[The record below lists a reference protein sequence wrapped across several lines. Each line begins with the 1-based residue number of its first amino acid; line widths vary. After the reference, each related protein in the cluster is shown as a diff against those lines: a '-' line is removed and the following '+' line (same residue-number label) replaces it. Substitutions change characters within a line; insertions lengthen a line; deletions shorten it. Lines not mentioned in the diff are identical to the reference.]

1 MERFDVAVIGAG
13 FGGLACALEL
23 ASRGAHVALFEQLRY
38 PGGCASTF
46 TRLGHRFESGATLFS
61 GFGDGMLFDR
71 WIREHRLDVR
81 VDFLDPVIELRAPS
95 LRLDVPP
102 DRERFLATLEA
113 LPDAPVE
120 RIRAFFAEQRRVADT
135 LWELFDDPTMLPPL
149 DARALLRHAA
159 RLPRYLPLLRLVGR
173 PLGAMLR
180 RHGLEG
186 FAPLRIW
193 LDAVCQITVQ
203 ASVDEVEAPFALGAM
218 DYAFRGTGHVVG
230 GIGTLA
236 WALANRFVELGGTLR
251 TSDEARS
258 LTRDGAGWKIV
269 SRRGEVYADR
279 VAANLT
285 PHALRRVL
293 GRSTDTLDRWTTEVE
308 TGWGAAMR
316 YLVLDPK
323 KIDRSSAFH
332 LELVSDANAPFTK
345 GNHLFVSVSDSAEDR
360 GRGMRTATVSTH
372 VPMSELRAASDPAA
386 YLDAIQTRTTATLRE
401 RAPEVSD
408 AIVRDLTASPRT
420 FQRFTG
426 RDHGYVGGIPR
437 RAGLANYRRLGP
449 TAILPGLYLVGD
461 SVFPGQSTLATA
473 LGGLRV
479 AEVIAPRRAA
489 RALLTAGAEA
499 AE

>member
-23 ASRGAHVALFEQLRY
+23 ASRGARVALFEQLRY

-46 TRLGHRFESGATLFS
+46 TRFGHRFESGATLFS
-61 GFGDGMLFDR
+61 GFGEGMLFDR

-81 VDFLDPVIELRAPS
+81 VEILDPVIELRAPGLS
-95 LRLDVPP
+95 LDVPP
-102 DRERFLATLEA
+102 DRDRFLASLEA

-120 RIRAFFAEQRRVADT
+120 RIRAFFDEQRRVADT
-135 LWELFDDPTMLPPL
+135 LWELFDDPSLLPPL
-149 DARALLRHAA
+149 GPRALGRHAA
-159 RLPRYLPLLRLVGR
+159 RLPRYLPLMRLVGR
-173 PLGAMLR
+173 PLAAMLR
-180 RHGLEG
+180 RHGLQD
-186 FAPLRIW
+186 FAPLRVW

-236 WALANRFVELGGTLR
+236 WALARRVVELGGVLR
-251 TSDEARS
+251 TSDEVRA
-258 LTRDGAGWKIV
+258 LAPEGNGWKI
-269 SRRGEVYADR
+269 SARRGEVYADR

-293 GRSTDTLDRWTTEVE
+293 GRSTGTLDAIASEVE

-316 YLVLDPK
+316 YLVLDPAK
-323 KIDRSSAFH
+323 LDRASSFH
-332 LELVSDANAPFTK
+332 LELVDDEKSPFIE
-345 GNHLFVSVSDSAEDR
+345 GNHLFVSVSDAAEDR

-372 VPMSELRAASDPAA
+372 VPMRKLRESSDPAS
-386 YLDAIQTRTTATLRE
+386 YLDAIQTRSTATLKA
-401 RAPEVSD
+401 RAPEIAA

-426 RDHGYVGGIPR
+426 RDFGYVGGIPR

-449 TAILPGLYLVGD
+449 TAVLPGLYLVGD

-479 AEVIAPRRAA
+479 AEVIAPKRA
-489 RALLTAGAEA
+489 RALLSAGAEA